1 MVVSVTISIIVI
13 SSVYSIGSGA
23 VHKLETIMKN
33 FGFGADAIII
43 ISGPP
48 ISKHFNVKQLSLTD
62 QDLDDIKM
70 VNGVS
75 ETSAGIFFKEYSL
88 KYKGNT
94 ILTGVQGGQSNWA
107 KVRHWGVS
115 QGRFF
120 DRNDVIKRLKV
131 CVIGATVAKQLFNT
145 KSVLG
150 RFININ
156 NHYFKIIGV
165 LSRKGAVGK
174 FDVDNI
180 AIIPYTTFR
189 ALLYHTRYFAY
200 IKVNI
205 EQGSNMNSVI
215 KTITYILRKNHNLH
229 KGRISD
235 FKIIKPSQIIEMV
248 TKANYALTMF
258 LIIIAGISMIVSG
271 IVIMNMMLSYI
282 EKKKYEIAV
291 KRSFGATRKDIIKEI
306 TLTGSIIGLISAIV
320 GLVITFSI
328 SLSIGGLLPFDM
340 YVCPRVVLFS
350 TFFSLLTGFL
360 FSLVPAYRASKMQ
373 PSRILL

>member
-1 MVVSVTISIIVI
+1 MVVSVTISIVTI

-48 ISKHFNVKQLSLTD
+48 TNRHFNVKQLSLTD
-62 QDLDDIKM
+62 QDLYDIKM

-75 ETSAGIFFKEYSL
+75 ETSAGIFFKEYNL
-88 KYKGNT
+88 KYKSNI

-120 DRNDVIKRLKV
+120 NKNDVIKKLKV
-131 CVIGATVAKQLFNT
+131 CVIGKSVAKQLFNT
-145 KSVLG
+145 KLALG

-156 NHYFKIIGV
+156 NHYFKIIGI
-165 LSRKGAVGK
+165 LSKKGAIGK

-189 ALLYHTRYFAY
+189 TLLYHTRYFAY
-200 IKVNI
+200 IKVNVKD
-205 EQGSNMNSVI
+205 GRDMNSVM

-229 KGRISD
+229 KDRISD
-235 FKIIKPSQIIEMV
+235 FKIIKPSQIIAM
-248 TKANYALTMF
+248 AMNAHYALTMF

-271 IVIMNMMLSYI
+271 VVIMNMMLSYI

-291 KRSFGATRKDIIKEI
+291 KKSFGATRKDIIKEI
-306 TLTGSIIGLISAIV
+306 ALTGLLIGLISAII
-320 GLVITFSI
+320 GLIITFSI

-340 YVCPRVVLFS
+340 YVGPRVVLFS
-350 TFFSLLTGFL
+350 TFFSLLIGFL
-360 FSLVPAYRASKMQ
+360 FSLVPAYRASKIQ
-373 PSRILL
+373 PARILS